1 MLSTTV
7 VMFRSVTL
15 TIRSAISLGTRPLK
29 FQITLTTG
37 MLMLGK
43 MSVGVR
49 RIERTPMT
57 KIRMDI
63 TTKVYGLR
71 NASRTIHIC
80 IPLSLLNLLGF
91 RLASS
96 HRLLLLGKPGQRIPN
111 QPQNLHVPTGG
122 SECRT
127 RSRQG

>member
-49 RIERTPMT
+49 RNERTPMT

-71 NASRTIHIC
+71 NASRTIHIY
-80 IPLSLLNLLGF
+80 IPLSLLLGF

-96 HRLLLLGKPGQRIPN
+96 HRLLLLGKQGQRIPN
-111 QPQNLHVPTGG
+111 QP
-122 SECRT
+122 
-127 RSRQG
+127 